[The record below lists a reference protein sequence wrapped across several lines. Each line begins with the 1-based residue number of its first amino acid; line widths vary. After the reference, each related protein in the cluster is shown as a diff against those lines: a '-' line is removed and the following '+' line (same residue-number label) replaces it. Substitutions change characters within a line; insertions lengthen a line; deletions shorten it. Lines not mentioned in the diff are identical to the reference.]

1 MVSLLFGFRG
11 RINRLQYWLG
21 NLGVGVAAALA
32 FFLVGLMV
40 MPQAGMSK
48 EAALAAAPI
57 ALIMMGLIGLM
68 MGWIGLA
75 LQTKR
80 FHDRNQ
86 PGWLC
91 LLPLIPAFG
100 MSSAL
105 VGGIT
110 SGQTLAQIFAAV
122 QPYVMAL
129 WAINLF
135 FFVNLGCLGGTKGN
149 NKYGPP
155 PGSPPSPSTDP
166 APRKQPTQPAQASFS
181 LGGGVEAAM
190 ERAIAEKARQP
201 APQPAR
207 AAATAPRPAVAGAP
221 ASFGRRT
228 AR

>member
-21 NLGVGVAAALA
+21 NLGVGFAAALA
-32 FFLVGLMV
+32 FFLVGV
-40 MPQAGMSK
+40 MAGPQAGASK
-48 EAALAAAPI
+48 EAMLAAAPMM
-57 ALIMMGLIGLM
+57 LIMMGAIAM
-68 MGWIGLA
+68 VMGWIGLA

-100 MSSAL
+100 MSSSL
-105 VGGIT
+105 VGGIM
-110 SGQTLAQIFAAV
+110 SGQTLAQVFAAV
-122 QPYVMAL
+122 QPWVLAL
-129 WAINLF
+129 WIINLAF
-135 FFVNLGCLGGTKGN
+135 FINLGCLAGTQGD

-155 PGSPPSPSTDP
+155 PGSPPSPRTDP
-166 APRKQPTQPAQASFS
+166 SPRKQPNQPAPGAFS
-181 LGGGVEAAM
+181 LGGAEAAM
-190 ERAIAEKARQP
+190 ERAIAEQARQP

-207 AAATAPRPAVAGAP
+207 AAAAMAPRPAVAGAP